1 MITVWTVFKSY
12 SECLKYSQW
21 QSSTMSRN
29 SNAKIQTNHS
39 MYLTL
44 SECRY
49 FKRFSSASLEK
60 SIDFQNN
67 LSQHSLGLQLQ
78 VVETICCMHIS
89 PKLHAVS
96 WFRRVF
102 SKKESREK
110 TWTGQRIELNS
121 NVDSWYEMQANCAGE
136 LFSVV
141 SHIQKI
147 IFHLHMRL
155 DTIEMKERT
164 H

>member
-1 MITVWTVFKSY
+1 
-12 SECLKYSQW
+12 
-21 QSSTMSRN
+21 
-29 SNAKIQTNHS
+29 
-39 MYLTL
+39 
-44 SECRY
+44 
-49 FKRFSSASLEK
+49 
-60 SIDFQNN
+60 
-67 LSQHSLGLQLQ
+67 
-78 VVETICCMHIS
+78 MHIS

-96 WFRRVF
+96 LFRRVF
-102 SKKESREK
+102 LKKECREK
-110 TWTGQRIELNS
+110 TQTGQRIELNS
-121 NVDSWYEMQANCAGE
+121 NVEADEMQANCAGE